1 MATSTKVKHRI
12 ISSDDHI
19 FEPPGLWTDRI
30 TSGEFKDRIP
40 HVKRTEDGSDWWFC
54 DGNKLSSAF
63 SATQAGVRFQDPDS
77 LTIKGADTN
86 YDNVIVGSYDPVEHL
101 KDMDI
106 DGVDVGIIYPTIGLF
121 LYGIPDGRLL
131 DTVFSTYNDW
141 LADFCATDPNRL
153 KGIAMINVDDVQVGI
168 KELERCAKMDCYPG
182 AMISV
187 YPQEANS
194 YDNPMYEPLWA
205 AANELE
211 IPLSLHV
218 GTNRPGPGQEF
229 QDLETVRPAFTANTD
244 HWARVSVAHMIF
256 SGVFERY
263 PKLQVGIVE
272 VELSWAPHFLD
283 RMDYAYKERPREWA
297 PYRFKDD
304 MIPSDF
310 FHRNIFMSFQEDAV
324 GIRLRDII
332 GVDNLVW
339 GADYPHPEG
348 TWPRSREILAEI
360 LADCT
365 EEEKEKIVG
374 KNAAKLYKL

>member
-1 MATSTKVKHRI
+1 MTSPAIVKHRI

-19 FEPPGLWTDRI
+19 FEPPDLWTARI
-30 TSGEFKDRIP
+30 TDGELRDRIP

-77 LTIKGADTN
+77 LTIKGAETN

-106 DGVDVGIIYPTIGLF
+106 DGVDVGVIYPTIGLF

-131 DTVFSTYNDW
+131 DTIFSTYNDW
-141 LADFCATDPNRL
+141 LADFCATDPKRL

-168 KELERCAKMDCYPG
+168 KELQRCAKMDCFPG

-194 YDNPMYEPLWA
+194 YDNAMYEPLWA
-205 AANELE
+205 AASELE

-244 HWARVSVAHMIF
+244 HWSRVSVAHMIF
-256 SGVFERY
+256 SGIFERY
-263 PKLQVGIVE
+263 PKLQVGVVE
-272 VELSWAPHFLD
+272 VELSWVPHFLD
-283 RMDYAYKERPREWA
+283 RIDYVYKERPREWA
-297 PYRFKDD
+297 PYRFKGD
-304 MIPSDF
+304 MMPSDF
-310 FHRNIFMSFQEDAV
+310 FHSNIFMSFQEDAL
-324 GIRLRDII
+324 GIQLRNII

-365 EEEKEKIVG
+365 DAEQAKIIG
-374 KNAAKLYKL
+374 ENAAKLYKL

>member
-1 MATSTKVKHRI
+1 MVATNRIEHRI

-19 FEPPGLWTDRI
+19 FEPQDLWTSRI
-30 TSGEFKDRIP
+30 TQGEFKDRIP
-40 HVKRTEDGSDWWFC
+40 HVVRADDGSDWWYC

-63 SATQAGVRFQDPDS
+63 SATQAGLRFEDPEK
-77 LTIKGADTN
+77 LTLRGSATN
-86 YDNVIVGSYDPVEHL
+86 YDNVLAGSYDPVEHV

-131 DTVFSTYNDW
+131 NTVFSTYNDW
-141 LADFCATDPNRL
+141 LADFCSTDPNRL
-153 KGIAMINVDDVQVGI
+153 LGIAMVNVDDVQVGI
-168 KELERCAKMDCYPG
+168 KELERCAKLGFRG

-187 YPQEANS
+187 YPQEENS

-205 AANELE
+205 AANE
-211 IPLSLHV
+211 IGMPLSLHV

-229 QDLETVRPAFTANTD
+229 QNIETVRPAFTANTD
-244 HWARVSVAHMIF
+244 HWSRVSAAHMIF

-263 PKLQVGIVE
+263 PKLQVGIIE
-272 VELSWAPHFLD
+272 VELSWVPHFLD
-283 RMDYAYKERPREWA
+283 RMDYAYQERPREWA
-297 PYRFKDD
+297 PYRFKNG

-310 FHRNIFMSFQEDAV
+310 FHLNTFLSFQEDAV

-332 GVDNLVW
+332 GVDKLAW
-339 GADYPHPEG
+339 GADYPHPES

-360 LADCT
+360 LVDCT
-365 EEEKEKIVG
+365 EEEKAKIVG
-374 KNAAKLYKL
+374 LNASRLYKI

>member
-1 MATSTKVKHRI
+1 MASPTIVKHRI

-19 FEPPGLWTDRI
+19 FEPPELWTDRI
-30 TSGEFKDRIP
+30 NSGEFKDRIP
-40 HVKRTEDGSDWWFC
+40 YVKRIEDGSDWWFC

-77 LTIKGADTN
+77 LTIKGSDTN

-131 DTVFSTYNDW
+131 NTLASTYNDW
-141 LADFCATDPNRL
+141 LADFCATDPKRL
-153 KGIAMINVDDVQVGI
+153 KGIAMINVDDVQLGI
-168 KELERCAKMDCYPG
+168 KELERCAKLECFPG

-205 AANELE
+205 AANEME

-256 SGVFERY
+256 SGIFERY
-263 PKLQVGIVE
+263 PKLQVGIIE
-272 VELSWAPHFLD
+272 VELSWVPHFLD
-283 RMDYAYKERPREWA
+283 RMDYVYKERPREWA
-297 PYRFKDD
+297 PYRFKGDT
-304 MIPSDF
+304 MPSDF
-310 FHRNIFMSFQEDAV
+310 FHSNVFMSFQEDAV

-360 LADCT
+360 LEDCS
-365 EEEKEKIVG
+365 EEEKAKIVG
-374 KNAAKLYKL
+374 QNAAKLYKL